1 VEENIIK
8 YKTIVNNMTASE
20 IINWALKEFRIDRIA
35 LASSLNAEDQVLTD
49 IIVKADKSAR
59 IFTIDTGRLHQ
70 ETYDAIYATMQ
81 KYDIHYEILFP
92 ENTAIENM
100 VSEYGPNLFYE
111 SLKNRKMCC
120 SLRKLEPLKRIL
132 SKLDAWIC
140 GLRTEQSVKRK
151 GVSKIEWDENNN
163 LFKINPLAEWS
174 EKDIWNYIHENNVPY
189 NRMNDFRYPSIG
201 CAPCTRAVKKGEDFR
216 AGRWWWEEA
225 ESKECG
231 LHFKNGKLV
240 RVKE

>member
-1 VEENIIK
+1 MEENIKK
-8 YKTIVNNMTASE
+8 YESIVKNMTALE
-20 IINWALKEFRIDRIA
+20 IINWALKEFRIA

-49 IIVKADKSAR
+49 LIIKADKSAR

-70 ETYDAIYATMQ
+70 ETYDAILNTMQ

-111 SLKNRKMCC
+111 SLEKRKMCC
-120 SLRKLEPLKRIL
+120 ALRKLEPLKRML

-140 GLRTEQSVKRK
+140 GLRAEQSVTRA
-151 GVSKIEWDENNN
+151 GISKIEWDENNK
-163 LFKINPLAEWS
+163 LVKINPIADWS
-174 EKDIWNYIHENNVPY
+174 EKDVWNYIHENNVPY
-189 NRMNDFRYPSIG
+189 NRLNDFGYPSIG
-201 CAPCTRAVKKGEDFR
+201 CVSCTRAVKKGEDFR
-216 AGRWWWEEA
+216 SGRWWWEEP

-231 LHFKNGKLV
+231 LHFKNGKRV
-240 RVKE
+240 RAKE